1 MRSLA
6 ASSALLV
13 SHVPV
18 LRENLMRSTN
28 WPDVSSVCALKHWPF
43 LTRLQVVAASRRLI
57 CDISEEEKR
66 RELKEIA
73 DVYAAA
79 DSPCGP

>member
-28 WPDVSSVCALKHWPF
+28 WPDVSSVCASKHWPF
-43 LTRLQVVAASRRLI
+43 LMRLQVVAASRRLI